1 MTAGQLLII
10 AAILSACGGI
20 FCMIRIV
27 SYLRWKGERINWFL
41 LRLRWFTYMS
51 RYRELTTEEY
61 GKPGKYLTGY
71 IVFMLAALVQVV
83 AGALLLNQAQ

>member
-1 MTAGQLLII
+1 M
-10 AAILSACGGI
+10 AAILSAAGGI

-27 SYLRWKGERINWFL
+27 SYLGSKGERINWFL

-61 GKPGKYLTGY
+61 GKPGKFLAGY
-71 IVFMLAALVQVV
+71 IIFMLAALILVV
-83 AGALLLNQAQ
+83 AGALLLNQAW